1 MNKVDEEQGDV
12 DVQFM
17 HLHGPRN
24 TFNWSQGGDSCYV
37 PIKNSVL
44 YRHLLQPL
52 GELTE
57 SVMIIMAKRLQR
69 LQNFIQEQ
77 LLIYAVKTCY
87 DVPYK

>member
-44 YRHLLQPL
+44 YRHLLQRL

-57 SVMIIMAKRLQR
+57 SVMIIMTTVAAFAKLHSGT
-69 LQNFIQEQ
+69 
-77 LLIYAVKTCY
+77 AVDLCCENML
-87 DVPYK
+87 